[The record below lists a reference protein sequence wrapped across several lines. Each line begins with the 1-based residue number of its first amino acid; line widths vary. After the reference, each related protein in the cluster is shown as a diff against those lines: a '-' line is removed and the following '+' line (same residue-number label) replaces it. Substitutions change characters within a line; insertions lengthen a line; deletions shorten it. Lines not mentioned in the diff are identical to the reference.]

1 MTEAT
6 LNNTQKNTTGI
17 RLEQLVNEADPMQNA
32 SVLFPYN
39 NKKLSPK
46 KKNKEAFQKQMEF
59 TGNVGV
65 PLGCVITSF
74 IDEQGMCQISD
85 IVDGLMSIGLEI
97 IVVLHDDKRARECID
112 LVSNMYQG
120 RIKVIPET
128 AENITK
134 ALSASDLYLAP
145 GKSRPHYIG
154 QILALK
160 YGVVPVL
167 HHSENLDG
175 LLEDYDPRSENG
187 QAFLF
192 NFHTHWSFFAAVVR
206 ALENYK
212 LSYDWNT
219 IVKNGMSV
227 EL

>member
-1 MTEAT
+1 
-6 LNNTQKNTTGI
+6 
-17 RLEQLVNEADPMQNA
+17 
-32 SVLFPYN
+32 
-39 NKKLSPK
+39 
-46 KKNKEAFQKQMEF
+46 
-59 TGNVGV
+59 
-65 PLGCVITSF
+65 
-74 IDEQGMCQISD
+74 MCQISD
-85 IVDGLMSIGLEI
+85 VVDGLMSIGLEI
-97 IVVLHDDKRARECID
+97 IVVLHDEEKALSCINP
-112 LVSNMYQG
+112 VVEAYQG

-128 AENITK
+128 AENIIK

-160 YGVVPVL
+160 YGVVPVM

-175 LLEDYDPRSENG
+175 LLSDYDPRNETG
-187 QAFLF
+187 EAFLF

-219 IVKNGMSV
+219 IVKNGMNV